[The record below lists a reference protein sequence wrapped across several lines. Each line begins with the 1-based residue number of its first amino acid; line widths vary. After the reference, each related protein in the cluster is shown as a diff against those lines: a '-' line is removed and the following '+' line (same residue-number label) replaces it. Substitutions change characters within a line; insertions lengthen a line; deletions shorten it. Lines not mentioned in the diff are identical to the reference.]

1 MLNNT
6 LIKKLFEAASI
17 QRWNDHIRPS
27 VGFTELDKQAQ
38 KMVIAYILGKL
49 EEKHIKMDWVALI
62 EGGIFELLQRVILT
76 DIKPPIFH
84 QLMRENGEKINSW
97 TLTQIEKNCGIYD
110 KSLIDRAY
118 NYFFN
123 TSKNI
128 LEKKILKSAHYLATK
143 WEFTIVRDMNKF
155 LYGIDETSDRIN
167 SEIENHYD
175 LTSVKEVVTIREKV
189 RNFIDM
195 VGQLRFQKR
204 WATTP
209 RVPETSVLGH
219 MLVVA
224 IMSYFKILGESP
236 CFKRKYNVFFGGLL
250 HDLPE
255 VLTRDIISPVKH
267 SIEGLDS
274 LIKKIEN
281 EQVENRLLP
290 LLPNDWHSE
299 IRYFVYNE
307 FNNKII
313 KDNKIAYVQREEL
326 GTKYNSDEYAGLDGS
341 VIKECDI
348 LSAYYEASL
357 SIEFGIRPESLI
369 EAVRRTENEYP
380 DLVKIRGKK

>member
-6 LIKKLFEAASI
+6 LITKLFEAASI

-38 KMVIAYILGKL
+38 KIVIAYILGKL
-49 EEKHIKMDWVALI
+49 EEKANKIDWMALI

-97 TLTQIEKNCGIYD
+97 TLQQIKTACGIYD
-110 KSLIDRAY
+110 EDFIKRAHD
-118 NYFFN
+118 YFFD

-143 WEFTIVRDMNKF
+143 WEFTIIRDMNKF
-155 LYGIDETSDRIN
+155 FYGIDETAERIN

-175 LTSVKEVVTIREKV
+175 LFSVKEVVTLREKI

-219 MLVVA
+219 MLIVA
-224 IMSYFKILGESP
+224 IISYFGILKTSP
-236 CFKRKYNVFFGGLL
+236 CNKRRYNAFFGGLF

-267 SIEGLDS
+267 SIEGLDN
-274 LIKKIEN
+274 LIKKIEK

-290 LLPNDWHSE
+290 LLPTDWHDE
-299 IRYFVYNE
+299 MRYFMYDE
-307 FNNKII
+307 FNDKII
-313 KDNKIAYVQREEL
+313 KEKKVIYVKKEEL
-326 GTKYNSDEYAGLDGS
+326 ETKYNFDEYFGLDGS
-341 VIKECDI
+341 LIKECDI

-357 SIEFGIRPESLI
+357 SIEFGIKPANLI
-369 EAVRRTENEYP
+369 EAVQRTEKTYP
-380 DLVKIRGKK
+380 TLVKIRSKT